1 MDTNFYDFWT
11 PTFQRLRG
19 QQTKLIQEFGTVWVT
34 PLCIE
39 TVKGTNFDRD
49 IFLEWNSKW

>member
-19 QQTKLIQEFGTVWVT
+19 QQT
-34 PLCIE
+34 
-39 TVKGTNFDRD
+39 ND
-49 IFLEWNSKW
+49 IDTGIWDGVGDPK

>member
-1 MDTNFYDFWT
+1 MGHPPYKGTTNKIDTGIWD
-11 PTFQRLRG
+11 G
-19 QQTKLIQEFGTVWVT
+19 VGDHII
-34 PLCIE
+34 CIE

>member
-1 MDTNFYDFWT
+1 MDTNFYGT
-11 PTFQRLRG
+11 PAL

>member
-1 MDTNFYDFWT
+1 MGHPPYKGTTNKIDTGIWDGVGD
-11 PTFQRLRG
+11 P
-19 QQTKLIQEFGTVWVT
+19 
-34 PLCIE
+34 IE